1 MYYCFWFC
9 TWIPFMLLCISVI
22 LSVYCSIVTQCMNVP
37 VYWFTVFF
45 FFFFFCWKLI
55 PTSLNENASSV
66 LLSYFSRK
74 ARHPHYYVK
83 IFKSWQIFNSLNME
97 QVMLNMVWP
106 VWCMSHGFSTPVT
119 SWPHRCSPHG

>member
-1 MYYCFWFC
+1 MVLYINSIHVVVYISNPSCLLLYSNPMHEC
-9 TWIPFMLLCISVI
+9 TSLLIHC
-22 LSVYCSIVTQCMNVP
+22 
-37 VYWFTVFF
+37 FF
-45 FFFFFCWKLI
+45 FVVFFCWKLI

-66 LLSYFSRK
+66 LFSYFSRK
-74 ARHPHYYVK
+74 ARHLHYYVK